1 MDGLRLFL
9 LSFMK
14 YSYLLLLG
22 GLLLTSCSSNLLL
35 KSVSYQSFRN
45 ANKNA
50 VSNKGDIPQDAEIVV
65 EPILSAD
72 GTLNVTVTNLTDS
85 VMVID
90 RTKSFVNTGENSTTF
105 YDPTVITQTTS
116 DTEGGAKG
124 MTVNMGAV
132 ADAFG
137 IGGIAGGL
145 LGAVNLGGTKD
156 NSKTTVNTTY
166 IQDFPQVSLAPL
178 GRADMKR
185 TFRINGMGNEFL
197 AQLPDCNQTFDE
209 PRNSYNRFSMC
220 IVYSLDNGVTWDKI
234 TSLFYANSL
243 IVCNVKERGKNNEA
257 LRYVLSNKP
266 DYNKESWYRLYF
278 NCTTVVDS
286 ETPTSFTVQDLFDYK

>member
-1 MDGLRLFL
+1 
-9 LSFMK
+9 MK

-22 GLLLTSCSSNLLL
+22 GLLLASCTSNLLL

-50 VSNKGDIPQDAEIVV
+50 VSNKVDIPQDAEIVV

-72 GTLNVTVTNLTDS
+72 GTLNVIVTNLTDS

-105 YDPTVITQTTS
+105 YDPTVTTQTTS
-116 DTEGGAKG
+116 DTKGGTKG
-124 MTVNMGAV
+124 MTVNMGTV

-137 IGGIAGGL
+137 IGGVAGGL

-156 NSKTTVNTTY
+156 NSQTTVNTTY
-166 IQDFPQVSLAPL
+166 IQDIPQVSLAPL
-178 GRADMKR
+178 GRSDMKR
-185 TFRINGMGNEFL
+185 TFQINGMGNEFL
-197 AQLPDCNQTFDE
+197 DQLPDCNQIVDE
-209 PRNSYNRFSMC
+209 PRNSYNRFSIC
-220 IVYSLDNGVTWDKI
+220 IVYSLNNGATWDKI

-278 NCTTVVDS
+278 NCTTRVDS